1 MPATT
6 QESAPV
12 ESGWISFEKSVLEAH
27 KRNGVAGEYAIERWR
42 KRVQQIREEYGV
54 RVIVHEFKSP
64 QVLEA
69 ARKYQICDIAEFEA
83 IYQVKL
89 AREALG
95 LAERELRLSLAQQEG
110 FFLSEDEDESES
122 LVPEMLAV
130 VRRTKAD
137 EIKRLREVVE
147 FARQLA
153 LSDNGDS
160 LSDLPRPKGPGLTEF
175 TSDLVEFIEV
185 SGEAGRA
192 TVARICESVDVAVRL
207 KEDPQVPKLLRAL
220 AGIVV
225 ETNGY
230 SLSGPRQQ
238 MGFRPPR

>member
-6 QESAPV
+6 QESTPV
-12 ESGWISFEKSVLEAH
+12 EPGCSNLVKSVLEAH
-27 KRNGVAGEYAIERWR
+27 KHDGVAGAYAIERWR
-42 KRVQQIREEYGV
+42 KRVEQIREEYGA
-54 RVIVHEFKSP
+54 RVIAHEFTSP

-69 ARKYQICDIAEFEA
+69 ARKYHICDIAEFEA

-95 LAERELRLSLAQQEG
+95 LAERELRLALAQHDG
-110 FFLSEDEDESES
+110 FFLTEDEGER

-137 EIKRLREVVE
+137 EIKRLRGVIE

-153 LSDNGDS
+153 HSGNEDDRA
-160 LSDLPRPKGPGLTEF
+160 DLPRPKGPGLTEF
-175 TSDLVEFIEV
+175 ASDLVEFIEA
-185 SGEAGRA
+185 SGEEGSA
-192 TVARICESVDVAVRL
+192 TVARICESVDVASRV
-207 KEDPQVPKLLRAL
+207 KDDPEAPKPLRFL
-220 AGIVV
+220 AGLVI

-230 SLSGPRQQ
+230 TGLSSRHQP
-238 MGFRPPR
+238 MGFRPTH